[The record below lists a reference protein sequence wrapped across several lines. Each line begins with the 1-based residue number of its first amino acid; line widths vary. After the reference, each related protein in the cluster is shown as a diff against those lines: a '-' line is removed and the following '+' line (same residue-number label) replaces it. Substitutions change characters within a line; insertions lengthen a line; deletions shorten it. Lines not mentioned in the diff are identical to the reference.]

1 MRTIMKRLGI
11 AVLAAGLVIGL
22 ASPASAQLRSF
33 KRPLPYQP
41 YRQPHNYRGFGPQV
55 SYPINPNPYIAPGLT
70 LQQYSYNTLSLARV
84 YRRIPPYLLGY
95 SPYPGGGYGPA
106 YTPMYY
112 PQPYT
117 YTPPTY
123 SGGGYY
129 PGNYSYYPSY
139 SPYGLSYITPGIDPL
154 TGLSASSGYGAGW
167 TNPYYWSTNR

>member
-22 ASPASAQLRSF
+22 ASPASAQPRTI

-41 YRQPHNYRGFGPQV
+41 YRQPYNYGGFGPQV
-55 SYPINPNPYIAPGLT
+55 NYPFNPNPRIAPGLT
-70 LQQYSYNTLSLARV
+70 LQQYSYNTLSLSRV
-84 YRRIPPYLLGY
+84 YSRIPPYLLGY

-106 YTPMYY
+106 YTPMYF

-123 SGGGYY
+123 SWGGYGYY
-129 PGNYSYYPSY
+129 PGNYSYYPSNYSYYPSY
-139 SPYGLSYITPGIDPL
+139 SPYAPSYTTPGVDPL
-154 TGLSASSGYGAGW
+154 TGLPTSSGY
-167 TNPYYWSTNR
+167 